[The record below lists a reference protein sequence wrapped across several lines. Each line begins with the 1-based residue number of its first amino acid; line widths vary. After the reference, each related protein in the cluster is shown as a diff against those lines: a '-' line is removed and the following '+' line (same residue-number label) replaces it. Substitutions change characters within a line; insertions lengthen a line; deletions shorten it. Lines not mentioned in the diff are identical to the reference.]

1 MAKTVE
7 ILKKLNKDFNTDLKL
22 WSEVSK
28 EDREGSFTSTGSVY
42 LDYKLN
48 KKGFKDGFMYLI
60 VGGEGS
66 GKTTLALLHA
76 KKAVEKTG
84 KIAVV
89 VNGEKTTDDSYIGRF
104 GLTED
109 KLLVINTSN
118 LEEMLNM
125 VESLS
130 VAEDVC
136 TIIIDSLPVF
146 FSTVVADKNAEDNT
160 IGIEAKRYNARMPI
174 IFGKASKNK
183 ITILPLTFYK
193 LDPGVMGG
201 DPRKLPRGEWQRYMS
216 SGTIELSKK
225 DIIFDQNKK
234 PIGHVVKVRIKKN
247 KLAAFDPKDDFDL
260 NLFYDIGF
268 DNLSD
273 KVKILVEEGVV
284 KQGGAWFELPDGS
297 KKQGMN
303 GLTEFFRDNE
313 EYLEDLYSKS
323 ILQ

>member
-1 MAKTVE
+1 MAKVE
-7 ILKKLNKDFNTDLKL
+7 DLLKKLNKDFDKDLKL
-22 WSEVSK
+22 WSKVSQ
-28 EDREGSFTSTGSVY
+28 EDKDGTFTSTGSVY

-66 GKTTLALLHA
+66 GKTSLALLHA
-76 KKAVEKTG
+76 KKAIEKTG
-84 KIAVV
+84 KICIV
-89 VNGEKTTDDSYIGRF
+89 VNGEATTDNSYIKRF
-104 GLTED
+104 GLPED
-109 KLLVINTSN
+109 KLLVVNVQN
-118 LEEMLNM
+118 LEEMLNI
-125 VESLS
+125 VESFAT
-130 VAEDVC
+130 AEDVC

-146 FSTVVADKNAEDNT
+146 FSSYVADKNAEDNT

-174 IFGKASKNK
+174 IFGKANQNR

-193 LDPGVMGG
+193 LDPGAMGG

-216 SGTIELSKK
+216 AGTIELSKK
-225 DIIFDQNKK
+225 DIIFDEKK
-234 PIGHVVKVRIKKN
+234 NPIGHVIKVRIKKS
-247 KLAAFDPKDDFDL
+247 KLSAFNPKDDFDL
-260 NLFYDIGF
+260 NLFYESGF

-273 KVKILVEEGVV
+273 KVKILVEEEVI

-313 EYLEDLYSKS
+313 EYLEDLYTKN
-323 ILQ
+323 IL